1 MICEWNRAAT
11 SVIGTFNVIAECQG
25 NELNVNAAIHHYE
38 PVRIVLGYLD
48 IPIIYLPPYCCF
60 LNPIEHIFFSVK
72 AAIRRHRQAMCD
84 DLVGT
89 LSAILRGMKHYNM
102 RELMRRMGYHRVCR

>member
-38 PVRIVLGYLD
+38 PVSVV
-48 IPIIYLPPYCCF
+48 YLPPYCCF
-60 LNPIEHIFFSVK
+60 LNPIEHIFLGVK

-84 DLVGT
+84 DPVGT